1 MKIALDYDKTYTAD
15 RVFWN
20 AFITA
25 ARESGHDVRIVTIR
39 DERHDRTQPLIDLE
53 QHVPVIYTR
62 GVAKQFFIQHF
73 VPDFW
78 PVSVWIDDRPR
89 TIFEN
94 SDATPESL
102 VQWRAERGEQ

>member
-1 MKIALDYDKTYTAD
+1 MKIALDYDLTYTAD

-39 DERHDRTQPLIDLE
+39 DERHDRTQPLIALE

-62 GVAKQFFIQHF
+62 GVAKEWFCTHF
-73 VPDFW
+73 GDGFLPDI
-78 PVSVWIDDRPR
+78 WIDDRPR
-89 TIFEN
+89 TILEN
-94 SDATPESL
+94 SDATPEAL